1 MEKIIKLNT
10 NRSEYDILE
19 AAKSSITVRQFV
31 DELLNNYDE
40 DAKIVFSN
48 DNGYTYGY
56 VTECGI
62 EEELV
67 ESREERERREKM
79 EELDE
84 ELVELQAEYENP
96 EYCTMSTLEYRK
108 EREDLFKTYGIS
120 EEEYNNFFGYR

>member
-67 ESREERERREKM
+67 ESREERERREKNTARCQLLNIVKKGRTCLRLT
-79 EELDE
+79 EFPKKNITTFS
-84 ELVELQAEYENP
+84 AIGKNKF
-96 EYCTMSTLEYRK
+96 S
-108 EREDLFKTYGIS
+108 S
-120 EEEYNNFFGYR
+120 